1 MKQED
6 KTRVIKT
13 AFTKAGILI
22 IVIYIAIL
30 IIDAWLHPVYR
41 GWVVASF
48 AVCSMLVGMATGFI
62 MAFRIR
68 FSTVMV
74 RRTDGEMIR
83 EIQKQPLKSTSGNFG
98 LDDKD

>member
-6 KTRVIKT
+6 KSRIIKT
-13 AFTKAGILI
+13 AFTKAGVLI
-22 IVIYIAIL
+22 VVIYIAIL
-30 IIDAWLHPVYR
+30 IIDVWLHPAYK

-74 RRTDGEMIR
+74 RRTDKEMIK
-83 EIQKQPLKSTSGNFG
+83 EIRNQPSKSSGNFG
-98 LDDKD
+98 LDDRE